1 MLTIDA
7 TAHIGFNIHTFSPAN
22 YDGAHRRY
30 IWLKKDSGVLGTGDF
45 AVSDLQGVDG
55 GPARGQ
61 ISLGEDKVVI
71 DVETG
76 WFDSYGQIIPGKWVK
91 AEFNGEYG
99 LIRD

>member
-22 YDGAHRRY
+22 YDGAHTRY
-30 IWLKKDSGVLGTGDF
+30 IWLKRNSGVLRTGDF
-45 AVSDLQGVDG
+45 AVSSLQGVDG

-61 ISLGEDKVVI
+61 ISLGEDTVVI
-71 DVETG
+71 DVEMRQ
-76 WFDSYGQIIPGKWVK
+76 FDSYGQISPEKWVK